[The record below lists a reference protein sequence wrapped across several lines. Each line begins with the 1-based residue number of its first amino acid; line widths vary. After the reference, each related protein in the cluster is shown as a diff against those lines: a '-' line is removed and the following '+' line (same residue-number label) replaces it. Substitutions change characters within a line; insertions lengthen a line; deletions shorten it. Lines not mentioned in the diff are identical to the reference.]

1 MAAAAGQSGKTV
13 LIVGDS
19 ISAAYGIRMEDG
31 WVHLLAQRLGD
42 AHRVVNASVSGDT
55 TKEGIARFEL
65 LLDAHE
71 PDIVV
76 IELGGND
83 GLRGFPIAEI
93 RANLLAMARA
103 ARQRG
108 AEPVIA
114 GMRMLPNYGGRY
126 TEAFH
131 AMFREVAE
139 EVDAP
144 LVPFLLEG
152 VATEEG
158 MMQDDGVHPTADAQ
172 PRMLDNAWEALEPLL
187 KD

>member
-1 MAAAAGQSGKTV
+1 MAAAAEQPGKTV

-19 ISAAYGIRMEDG
+19 ISAAYGIRIEEG
-31 WVHLLAQRLGD
+31 WVHLLAERLGD
-42 AHRVVNASVSGDT
+42 GHRVVNASVSGDT
-55 TKEGIARFEL
+55 TKEGMARFAL
-65 LLDAHE
+65 LLEAHE

-108 AEPVIA
+108 AAPVIA
-114 GMRMLPNYGGRY
+114 GMEMLPNYGPLY
-126 TEAFH
+126 TEAFS
-131 AMFREVAE
+131 AVFREVAE

-144 LVPFLLEG
+144 LVPFLLDG
-152 VATEEG
+152 VATVEG
-158 MMQDDGVHPTADAQ
+158 LMQDDGVHPTADAQ
-172 PRMLDNAWEALEPLL
+172 PRVLDNIWGVLEPLL
-187 KD
+187 SD